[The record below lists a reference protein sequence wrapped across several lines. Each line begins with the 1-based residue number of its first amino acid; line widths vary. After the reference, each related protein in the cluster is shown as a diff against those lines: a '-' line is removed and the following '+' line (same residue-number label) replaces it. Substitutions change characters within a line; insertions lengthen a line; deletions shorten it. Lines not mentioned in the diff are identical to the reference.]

1 MHSGRET
8 WMLLKSH
15 CAPPTREVS
24 TGTPRRAQEEVLLSF
39 VLVLVLVLVARV
51 ITSLDKFEL
60 KIRQT
65 LIALVSPHLTLG
77 KITDSRGWAVVSTLT
92 TAHGS
97 F

>member
-1 MHSGRET
+1 
-8 WMLLKSH
+8 MLLKSH

-39 VLVLVLVLVARV
+39 VLVLVLVARV